1 MSLRRA
7 AGQDRQAGPGPTEDR
22 RKEQPRRSTDRLLTV
37 SGVSSNNNNN
47 RYTDSPTPATP
58 TPRPFNSRTT
68 STANST
74 RRSTRSKGTRT
85 RGLSTSR
92 TKPRQAAA
100 PKQGKARTRQATSAL
115 PLAQGD
121 FKARSKAPGSASHKR
136 RLGISREV
144 NTNLTGQSS
153 SNSSSSSSRAANF
166 TQGNR
171 ISSIFKTRRGT
182 TAPNS
187 TISNSSG
194 RDFPER
200 PRLRHL
206 LVRAGV
212 QGSSARGSALP
223 KVSVEEQLVGEEE
236 QLVTEEEQLV
246 A

>member
-7 AGQDRQAGPGPTEDR
+7 AGQDRQAGPGPAEER
-22 RKEQPRRSTDRLLTV
+22 RKEQPRRSTDRLRTV
-37 SGVSSNNNNN
+37 SGVSSNNNN

-68 STANST
+68 STTNST

-92 TKPRQAAA
+92 TKPRQASA

-121 FKARSKAPGSASHKR
+121 FKARRKAPGSAAHKR
-136 RLGISREV
+136 RLRISREV
-144 NTNLTGQSS
+144 NTNPTGQSS
-153 SNSSSSSSRAANF
+153 SNSSSSSSSAANF

-171 ISSIFKTRRGT
+171 SSSIFKTRSGT

-187 TISNSSG
+187 TISNS
-194 RDFPER
+194 
-200 PRLRHL
+200 LRHL
-206 LVRAGV
+206 LVGAGV

-223 KVSVEEQLVGEEE
+223 KVSVEKQLVA
-236 QLVTEEEQLV
+236 EEEQLV
-246 A
+246 AEEEQLVA